1 MQAIGF
7 SGLVRNIL
15 WLTMAE
21 GCVRA
26 TRIFA
31 ALALAY
37 ALEPAVFGAAALIM
51 TVAELMR
58 TPTRNGVLQS
68 VIRASEEDTP
78 ATLATAS
85 RLNWIVH
92 IGLALTQILMAPV
105 IAGWLETPA
114 LTAPIAVTAGI
125 FLFYP
130 IVFNRIALLHRAQEM
145 RAIAKLSASCLSFA
159 NIATALLAVMGFG
172 LWSVVIPRLFSAAL
186 WVVLAMRIHPAPER
200 FVGVPASW
208 RTIFGYGQTILVS
221 ELLKTGRLNLDKI
234 LIGKILGMEALGIYA
249 FAFNAGLGLSQS
261 LVKGFSEALF
271 PWLCARGRSGDIRR
285 DASLLV
291 MVSLVAALMLF
302 GTQAALA
309 PYYVPMLFGDVW
321 SPAIPVMVVLCL
333 SAIAQPIWE
342 VGAQVVRAEGTPGR
356 ELKWSAAL
364 TVATFTSVV
373 CGALYGGIL
382 GAAIGIFATN
392 FLVIPIF
399 AHFVIGKPNFNIS
412 GAVHVI

>member
-1 MQAIGF
+1 MQNTGI
-7 SGLVRNIL
+7 SGLLRNIL

-68 VIRASEEDTP
+68 VIRVGDSNTA

-92 IGLALTQILMAPV
+92 LGLAIAQILMAPV
-105 IAGWLETPA
+105 IAGWLDTPELA
-114 LTAPIAVTAGI
+114 APIAVTASI

-130 IVFNRIALLHRAQEM
+130 MVFSRVALLHRAQEM
-145 RAIAKLSASCLSFA
+145 QAIAKLSASCLSFA
-159 NIATALLAVMGFG
+159 NIATAILAVLGFG
-172 LWSVVIPRLFSAAL
+172 LWSVVIPRLLSAAL
-186 WVVLAMRIHPAPER
+186 WVVLAKRMHPAP
-200 FVGVPASW
+200 VPFTGQAAPW
-208 RTIFGYGQTILVS
+208 KMIFGYGQTILVS
-221 ELLKTGRLNLDKI
+221 ELFKTARLNLDKI

-271 PWLCARGRSGDIRR
+271 PWLCARGRNGDIRQ
-285 DASLLV
+285 DAVRLAV
-291 MVSLVAALMLF
+291 VSVFAALILF

-309 PYYVPMLFGDVW
+309 PYYVPVLFGDVW
-321 SPAIPVMVVLCL
+321 TPAIPVMIVLCL
-333 SAIAQPIWE
+333 SAIPQPLWE
-342 VGAQVVRAEGTPGR
+342 VGTQLVRAEGNPSR
-356 ELKWSAAL
+356 ELRWSAGL
-364 TVATFTSVV
+364 TFVV
-373 CGALYGGIL
+373 LSAVICGALYGGTL
-382 GAAIGIFATN
+382 AAAVGVLLANLII
-392 FLVIPIF
+392 IPTF
-399 AHFVIGKPNFNIS
+399 AHFIIRKPNLNLQ
-412 GAVHVI
+412 GTAHAT

>member
-1 MQAIGF
+1 
-7 SGLVRNIL
+7 
-15 WLTMAE
+15 MAE
-21 GCVRA
+21 GCVRV

-51 TVAELMR
+51 TIAELMR

-68 VIRASEEDTP
+68 VIRVSEDDTA

-92 IGLALTQILMAPV
+92 LALAATQVLMAPV
-105 IAGWLETPA
+105 IAGWLNTPELA
-114 LTAPIAVTAGI
+114 APIAVTAGI

-130 IVFNRIALLHRAQEM
+130 IVFSRIALLHRAQEM
-145 RAIAKLSASCLSFA
+145 KAIANLSASCLSFA
-159 NIATALLAVMGFG
+159 NIATALLAVLGFG

-186 WVVLAMRIHPAPER
+186 WVVLASRMHAKPQPCVGKPA
-200 FVGVPASW
+200 AW
-208 RTIFGYGQTILVS
+208 RTIFGYGQTILFS
-221 ELLKTGRLNLDKI
+221 ELFKTARLNLDKI

-285 DASLLV
+285 DATRLAMASV
-291 MVSLVAALMLF
+291 VAALILF

-321 SPAIPVMVVLCL
+321 RPAIPVMVVLCL
-333 SAIAQPIWE
+333 SAVAQPLWE
-342 VGAQVVRAEGTPGR
+342 VGAQVVRAEGEPGR
-356 ELKWSAAL
+356 ELRWSAML
-364 TVATFTSVV
+364 TVMTLTSVV
-373 CGALYGGIL
+373 GGAMSWGIL
-382 GAAIGIFATN
+382 GAAVGVLVANLI
-392 FLVIPIF
+392 VIPVF
-399 AHFVIGKPNFNIS
+399 AYFVIHKPTSNQ
-412 GAVHVI
+412 GETAHAL